1 MIDPIE
7 LHGLADG
14 ELAAER
20 EAEIKRQLA
29 ECQASQAEFQ
39 SILAVKSAL
48 REKVAPLEYKRA
60 WKGCVGRLNEIDR
73 THKIERLVS
82 GRFAWGLCGVF
93 FAAIIFA
100 GYTQHG
106 DRDPNQQSADL
117 ARLVGSLG
125 PSKSADAASRALDK
139 SMDDLL
145 KKARVSIDP
154 NRMEIMSRAYG
165 DLDGRSVMRV
175 TLRDASGDLA
185 LLVVHGLMPLD
196 GLGELARDHAIKV
209 GHVQDK
215 RCVAWSDGANTLVL
229 VGDRAYDDLAT
240 SAKRIMVH

>member
-14 ELAAER
+14 ELAADR
-20 EAEIKRQLA
+20 EAEVKRLL
-29 ECQASQAEFQ
+29 ENCQASQAEFQ
-39 SILAVKSAL
+39 SILALKTVL
-48 REKVAPLEYKRA
+48 REKATPLDNKLA

-73 THKIERLVS
+73 TRKIERLVS
-82 GRFAWGLCGVF
+82 GRFAWGLCGAF

-100 GYTQHG
+100 GFTQHG

-125 PSKSADAASRALDK
+125 PSHSADPASKAFNQ

-145 KKARVSIDP
+145 RRSSVSIDP
-154 NRMEIMSRAYG
+154 NRMEIRSRAYG
-165 DLDGRSVMRV
+165 ELDGRPVMRV
-175 TLRDASGDLA
+175 TLRDANGDLA
-185 LLVVHGLMPLD
+185 LMVVRGVMAID
-196 GLGELARDHAIKV
+196 GLGEFARDHTIKV

-215 RCVAWSDGANTLVL
+215 KCVAWTDGANTLVL
-229 VGDRAYDDLAT
+229 VGDRGYDDLAT
-240 SAKRIMVH
+240 SASKIMVH